1 MASDAPSK
9 GAVFR
14 PIIRSTPR
22 AFIRQGD
29 RLLVQDKRHP
39 VKGRYFTLP
48 GGKQDPG
55 ETLEDCLKRECAEEI
70 GAEIAVSHL
79 MHVAEVHRRKQTARD
94 YQHQLDF
101 IFACSVA
108 EDYEPV
114 LGPHP
119 DPHQVGTRWIGFE
132 DAQQLRPLYV
142 TKLFSLGCTREP
154 EVYLGPHND

>member
-1 MASDAPSK
+1 M
-9 GAVFR
+9 FR
-14 PIIRSTPR
+14 PVIRSTPR
-22 AFIRQGD
+22 AFIRRGD

-55 ETLEDCLKRECAEEI
+55 ETLEACLKRECVEEI
-70 GAEIAVSHL
+70 GAAITVSHL
-79 MHVAEVHRRKQTARD
+79 MHVAEVHRRKQAARE

-108 EDYEPV
+108 EDYQPV
-114 LGPHP
+114 LGPRP
-119 DPHQVGTRWIGFE
+119 DPHQVGTRWIGFDE
-132 DAQQLRPLYV
+132 AQQLRPLYV